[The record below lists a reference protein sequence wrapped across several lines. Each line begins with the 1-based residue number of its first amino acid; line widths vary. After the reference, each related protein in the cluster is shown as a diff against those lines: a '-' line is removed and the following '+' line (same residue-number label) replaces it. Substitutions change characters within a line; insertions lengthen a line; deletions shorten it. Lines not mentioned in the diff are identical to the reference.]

1 MSLPEA
7 FSDLKDVSFGLYNPK
22 PLLIVLSGPSGVGK
36 DAILAR
42 LKGQDTSLH
51 FVVTATTRPPRPS
64 ERDGVD
70 YFFLSREQFERMIA
84 NGEFIEH
91 ARVYQDYKGIPKSQI
106 EAAFASGKD
115 AIVRVDVQGAARLRS
130 LFPEAVLVFIVPDNV
145 PEWLHRLQGRETES
159 SESLHVRLETV
170 RTELAMAHLFDYV
183 IVNAEG
189 KLEQAVATLLHI
201 IDAEHH
207 RLGPRQVDV

>member
-1 MSLPEA
+1 MNLPDA
-7 FSDLKDVSFGLYNPK
+7 FSDLQDVSFGLYNPK

-36 DAILAR
+36 DAILTR
-42 LKGQDTSLH
+42 LKHEESSLH
-51 FVVTATTRPPRPS
+51 FVVTATTRPPRPN

-70 YFFLSREQFERMIA
+70 YFFLSREQFERMMA

-91 ARVYQDYKGIPKSQI
+91 ARVYEDYKGIPKSQI

-115 AIVRVDVQGAARLRS
+115 AIVRVDVQGAAKLRS
-130 LFPEAVLVFIVPDNV
+130 LFPEAVLVFVVPDSV
-145 PEWLHRLQGRETES
+145 PEWLRRLQGRETES

-183 IVNAEG
+183 VVNAEG
-189 KLEQAVATLLHI
+189 KLDEAVATLLHI

-207 RLGPRQVDV
+207 RLRPREATA